1 MGVGRRAEVHARMGL
16 WAEAHWE
23 RLDEAAVVMAGHFE
37 EGGDWA
43 RAIKYLQLAAET
55 AGRRFE
61 PPQAADIL
69 WHALELVK
77 KLREE
82 ERGEHGLTILEK
94 IAKSYIP
101 WVRKAT
107 GSVSLE

>member
-1 MGVGRRAEVHARMGL
+1 MGR

-23 RLDEAAVVMAGHFE
+23 RLDEAAVVMAVHFE

-43 RAIKYLQLAAET
+43 RAIKYLQLTAET

-61 PPQAADIL
+61 PQQAADIL
-69 WHALELVK
+69 QHALKLVK
-77 KLREE
+77 KLPEA
-82 ERGEHGLTILEK
+82 ERAEYELTILEELAK
-94 IAKSYIP
+94 IYIA

-107 GSVSLE
+107 GG

>member
-1 MGVGRRAEVHARMGL
+1 MGL

-61 PPQAADIL
+61 PQQAADIL
-69 WHALELVK
+69 GHALELVK

-82 ERGEHGLTILEK
+82 ERAEHELTILEK
-94 IAKSYIP
+94 LAKIYIA

-107 GSVSLE
+107 GR

>member
-1 MGVGRRAEVHARMGL
+1 MHRRMGQ

-43 RAIKYLQLAAET
+43 RTIKYLQLAAET

-61 PPQAADIL
+61 PQQAADIL
-69 WHALELVK
+69 AHALELVK
-77 KLREE
+77 KLPEG
-82 ERGEHGLTILEK
+82 ERAEYELTILEK
-94 IAKSYIP
+94 LAKIYITC
-101 WVRKAT
+101 VRKAP
-107 GSVSLE
+107 GMRVR